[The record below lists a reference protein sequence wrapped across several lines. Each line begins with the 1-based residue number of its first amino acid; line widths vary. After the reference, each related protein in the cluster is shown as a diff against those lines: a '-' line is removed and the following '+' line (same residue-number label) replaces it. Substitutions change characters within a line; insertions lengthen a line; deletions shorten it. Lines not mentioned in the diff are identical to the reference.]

1 MALKIEETFD
11 VQAPIA
17 RVWEYLIDPQRV
29 VTCLP
34 GAELTEVKDEQTYE
48 GRIRVKVGPVTA
60 SYKGTARLEE
70 TDEAQH
76 LMRMTGEGRETTG
89 SGSAQMTM
97 TSRLVELPDGGT
109 QVRVEAEV
117 NVVGRIVQ
125 FGRGLMEEVSRQ
137 LFKQFASCVQAQLA
151 EGQHAGTEA
160 VAPPAPRDDAPPTA
174 KPEPGGGSASTAA
187 VNAAPDVA
195 AAATAHPPVPPRPST
210 ATTRAPAP
218 AEVKPVS
225 ALPLLFK
232 ALAAWIGRL
241 FGRSA

>member
-1 MALKIEETFD
+1 MALNIEETFE

-34 GAELTEVKDEQTYE
+34 GAELTEVKDERTYE

-70 TDEAQH
+70 TDEAQY

-97 TSRLVELPDGGT
+97 TSRLVELPGGTT

-117 NVVGRIVQ
+117 NVVGKIVQ

-151 EGQHAGTEA
+151 QGQQGGAEA
-160 VAPPAPRDDAPPTA
+160 ESAPVAHRESTAAPAA
-174 KPEPGGGSASTAA
+174 EPDGETTSTAA

-195 AAATAHPPVPPRPST
+195 AAATAHPPVPPRPNA
-210 ATTRAPAP
+210 ATSRAPAP
-218 AEVKPVS
+218 AEAKPVS
-225 ALPLLFK
+225 MLPLLLK
-232 ALAAWIGRL
+232 ALGAWIGRL